1 MEFNSLDL
9 ANYIDKYGRVNDE
22 GIKTI
27 DLGKG
32 YEIQYLEPII
42 FSNHLLFCKNRKE
55 VLKVALDNTVEVTCL
70 DKNILIYPN
79 VFNLID
85 DLYEECTKK
94 ESEEERRQ
102 RTVESKVKDFLGG
115 L

>member
-1 MEFNSLDL
+1 MEFDSIDL
-9 ANYIDKYGRVNDE
+9 KNYVIKYGKVNDE

-27 DLGKG
+27 NLGKG
-32 YEIQYLEPII
+32 YEIQYFEPII
-42 FSNHLLFCKNRKE
+42 FSNHLLFCKNKKE

-94 ESEEERRQ
+94 ESEEKRRQ
-102 RTVESKVKDFLGG
+102 RRIESSITEFLS
-115 L
+115 

>member
-102 RTVESKVKDFLGG
+102 RKVESKVKDFLGG

>member
-9 ANYIDKYGRVNDE
+9 ANYIDKYGRVNEE

-42 FSNHLLFCKNRKE
+42 FSNHLLFCKNGKE
-55 VLKVALDNTVEVTCL
+55 VLKVALDNMVEVICL

-85 DLYEECTKK
+85 DLYEDLTRK
-94 ESEEERRQ
+94 ENEEKRRQ
-102 RTVESKVKDFLGG
+102 RRIESSVKDFLS
-115 L
+115 

>member
-79 VFNLID
+79 VFDLID
-85 DLYEECTKK
+85 DLYEDLTRK
-94 ESEEERRQ
+94 ENEEKRRQ
-102 RTVESKVKDFLGG
+102 RRIESSVKDFLS
-115 L
+115 

>member
-1 MEFNSLDL
+1 M
-9 ANYIDKYGRVNDE
+9 
-22 GIKTI
+22 
-27 DLGKG
+27 
-32 YEIQYLEPII
+32 
-42 FSNHLLFCKNRKE
+42 
-55 VLKVALDNTVEVTCL
+55 VEVTCL

-102 RTVESKVKDFLGG
+102 RKVESKVKDFLGG

>member
-94 ESEEERRQ
+94 ENEKKRKQRRI
-102 RTVESKVKDFLGG
+102 ESSVKDFLGG